1 MCNFLSALVL
11 RNGDVLTAPELTDA
25 HSELVEYFGLTD
37 VSNSD
42 CSHFAKVDFVPTGAP
57 WEVDKYEL
65 RVDEDTQPV
74 WWADVADRVVSD
86 LRSRIQRM
94 IISSGRRN
102 LLLGGCWIVCG
113 DAEIGDAKNGRIYSV
128 FGSGRVGNVY
138 DSGRVENVY
147 DSGRV
152 GNVSG
157 SGSVENVYDSGRVG
171 SVFGNGRVGSVFG
184 NGRVGNVYD
193 SGRVGNVY
201 DSGRVGNV
209 SGSGSVENVYGSGS
223 VENVY
228 GSGSVGN
235 VSGSGRVGNVYG
247 CGRVGSVSGCGRV
260 GSVSGNGR
268 IVNDMRTKTCTPA
281 PL

>member
-152 GNVSG
+152 GNV
-157 SGSVENVYDSGRVG
+157 
-171 SVFGNGRVGSVFG
+171 
-184 NGRVGNVYD
+184 
-193 SGRVGNVY
+193 Y

-235 VSGSGRVGNVYG
+235 VSGSGRVGTVYG